1 MAKIRM
7 LRALVS
13 LLMVTMLFVP
23 SVKGEEGT
31 LPPNWLEEAMK
42 KYKQAQPLEQK
53 KNKTALYSF
62 FSLGMPKGS
71 IDRMILDSEKSGSV
85 LVLRGFVDKS
95 LKKTRDEVAK
105 LVGDHHVE
113 ININPTLFKHFKI
126 VSVPAVV
133 IAKGECE
140 TCDTEPGEG
149 SFIKLSGDVTLDY
162 ALDKL
167 EAYYPDWKKEIRPF
181 KERVN
186 GEN

>member
-7 LRALVS
+7 LRTLVS
-13 LLMVTMLFVP
+13 LLIFMTLFVP
-23 SVKGEEGT
+23 KVFGQEGT

-42 KYKQAQPLEQK
+42 KYKQVQPLEEK
-53 KNKTALYSF
+53 KNKTALYAF

-85 LVLRGFVDKS
+85 LVLRGFAGKS
-95 LKKTRDEVAK
+95 LKKTRDEAAK

-126 VSVPAVV
+126 DQVPAVV

-140 TCDTEPGEG
+140 SCDTTPGDG

-167 EAYYPDWKKEIRPF
+167 EAYYPEWKKEIQPF
-181 KERVN
+181 KERIS
-186 GEN
+186 GEK